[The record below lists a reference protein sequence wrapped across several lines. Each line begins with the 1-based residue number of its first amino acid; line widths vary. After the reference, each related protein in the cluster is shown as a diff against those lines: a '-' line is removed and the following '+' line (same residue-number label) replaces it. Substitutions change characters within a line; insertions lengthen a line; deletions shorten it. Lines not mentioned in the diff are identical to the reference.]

1 MKNISFCNF
10 FSKIHP
16 IPALV
21 PSDSVLCWT
30 FMYDLQIVCAW
41 SQRKFRDTPLIFKYA
56 LVSCMFHI
64 VYAAEIVEEVVMLFV
79 FVSKGLD
86 LLALPGFLALMS
98 CRLPSLLLFEVGSRS
113 GHPCGMPHW
122 DLIQSSSVTVGQC
135 RCYGPSFFS
144 FLPRWTRGSH
154 RFIAVLT
161 PVGVGAGKLWLLVTL
176 AIEMLVDLG

>member
-1 MKNISFCNF
+1 
-10 FSKIHP
+10 
-16 IPALV
+16 
-21 PSDSVLCWT
+21 
-30 FMYDLQIVCAW
+30 MYDLQIVCAW

-113 GHPCGMPHW
+113 GHPGGMPPW
-122 DLIQSSSVTVGQC
+122 DFLQSSTATVGRC
-135 RCYGPSFFS
+135 SCYGTSFFS
-144 FLPRWTRGSH
+144 FFPCWTAESH
-154 RFIAVLT
+154 RSVVVLT
-161 PVGVGAGKLWLLVTL
+161 PVDVGAGRQWLLVAL
-176 AIEMLVDLG
+176 ALEMMAELE